1 MILGVICA
9 RAGSKGLPGKNT
21 RLMCG
26 KPLLNW
32 SIEHALQTPEIGAVV
47 VTADF
52 QLDANYHA
60 YNIGRPKELA
70 GDTVPKWDVW
80 KWVVEYWEGQ
90 GKTVD
95 AICDLDPTQPLRTV
109 GDVSGAVEMWWRP
122 GAVVVAA
129 VAKSNLSPYYDILEK
144 MPSGALQMSK
154 GGGAYMSRQELPPS
168 YTQSGIYVV
177 SRQALRDRLFL
188 FDGDVYGYEMPRER
202 SFDINDET
210 DWRIVENVYVM
221 TGKGM

>member
-1 MILGVICA
+1 
-9 RAGSKGLPGKNT
+9 
-21 RLMCG
+21 MCG

-90 GKTVD
+90 GKHVD
-95 AICDLDPTQPLRTV
+95 AICDLDPTQPLRCPLDIV
-109 GDVSGAVEMWWRP
+109 GCVRVATGPPSRP
-122 GAVVVAA
+122 VVAGIA
-129 VAKSNLSPYYDILEK
+129 PTGLSPYYDILER

-154 GGGAYMSRQELPPS
+154 GGGAFMCRQELPPS

-188 FDGDVYGYEMPRER
+188 FDGDVFGYEMPRER

-210 DWRIVENVYVM
+210 DWRIVEM
-221 TGKGM
+221 FMEAE

>member
-21 RLMCG
+21 RLMHG

-32 SIEHALQTPEIGAVV
+32 SIEHALEVPEIEAVV

-52 QLDANYHA
+52 QLDTAYHA

-70 GDTVPKWDVW
+70 GDDVPKWEVW

-90 GKTVD
+90 GKHVD
-95 AICDLDPTQPLRTV
+95 AICDLDPTQPLRV
-109 GDVSGAVEMWWRP
+109 GEDIVGTIDRWNHTAVP
-122 GAVVVAA
+122 VVAA
-129 VAKSNLSPYYDILEK
+129 ISHTGLSPYYDILEK
-144 MPSGALQMSK
+144 GPSGALHMSK
-154 GGGAYMSRQELPPS
+154 GGGAFISRQQLPPC
-168 YTQSGIYVV
+168 YMQSGIYVV

-210 DWRIVENVYVM
+210 DWRIVEMLMEVV
-221 TGKGM
+221 

>member
-21 RLMCG
+21 RLMHG

-32 SIEHALQTPEIGAVV
+32 SIEHALEVPEIEAVV

-52 QLDANYHA
+52 QLDTAYHA
-60 YNIGRPKELA
+60 YNIGRPKERA
-70 GDTVPKWDVW
+70 GDDVPKWEVW

-90 GKTVD
+90 GKHVD
-95 AICDLDPTQPLRTV
+95 AICDLDPTQPLRTREDVAGCIGCFV
-109 GDVSGAVEMWWRP
+109 GEDQS
-122 GAVVVAA
+122 AVVAIA
-129 VAKSNLSPYYDILEK
+129 LTGLSPYYDLLEK
-144 MPSGALQMSK
+144 GPSGALHMSK
-154 GGGAYMSRQELPPS
+154 GGGAFMSRQELPPC
-168 YTQSGIYVV
+168 YMQSGIYVV

-210 DWRIVENVYVM
+210 DWRIVEM
-221 TGKGM
+221 LM

>member
-21 RLMCG
+21 RLMHG

-32 SIEHALQTPEIGAVV
+32 SIEHALEVPEIEAVV

-52 QLDANYHA
+52 QLDTAYHA

-70 GDTVPKWDVW
+70 GDDVPKWEVW

-90 GKTVD
+90 GKELD
-95 AICDLDPTQPLRTV
+95 AICDLDPTQPLR
-109 GDVSGAVEMWWRP
+109 GASDTT
-122 GAVVVAA
+122 GAINVWEAGGFPVVVG
-129 VAKSNLSPYYDILEK
+129 VAPTGLSPYYDLLEK
-144 MPSGALQMSK
+144 GPSGALHMSK
-154 GGGAYMSRQELPPS
+154 GGGAFISRQQLPPC
-168 YTQSGIYVV
+168 YMQSGIYVV

-210 DWRIVENVYVM
+210 DWRIVEM
-221 TGKGM
+221 LM

>member
-21 RLMCG
+21 RLMHG

-32 SIEHALQTPEIGAVV
+32 SIEHALEVPEIEAVV

-52 QLDANYHA
+52 QLDTTYHA

-70 GDTVPKWDVW
+70 GDDVPKWEVW

-90 GKTVD
+90 GKTID
-95 AICDLDPTQPLRTV
+95 AICDLDPTQPLR
-109 GDVSGAVEMWWRP
+109 DISDIAGAIDRWSPVLHP
-122 GAVVVAA
+122 VVVGTAPTG
-129 VAKSNLSPYYDILEK
+129 LSPYYDLLEK
-144 MPSGALQMSK
+144 GPSGALHMSK
-154 GGGAYMSRQELPPS
+154 GGGAFISRQQLPPC
-168 YTQSGIYVV
+168 YMQSGIYVV

-210 DWRIVENVYVM
+210 DWRIVEM
-221 TGKGM
+221 LM